1 MDDRSRRDSI
11 RGQFHV
17 MTNDSQDMQV
27 QDISEQTVAD
37 YLAAHVDFFEQ
48 HSALLQALTLPH
60 AAGGA
65 ISLVE
70 RQIALLRDQSDS
82 QKQQLEELIVV
93 ARENDRLNGQLH
105 QLTLLLMECQGLEG
119 LLPLLVSRLRRDYA
133 ADVAVLHLLA
143 APKNTVLEGRDEFVT
158 DRAALREPFQQMLAS
173 GKPFCGRLKEP
184 QRSLLFAKSADKVAS
199 AVVLPLGKE
208 GRIGLLAIGSSDAN
222 RFGPGGDTSFL
233 QRMAQV
239 ISAALVGHLK
249 LDTD

>member
-1 MDDRSRRDSI
+1 MS
-11 RGQFHV
+11 
-17 MTNDSQDMQV
+17 NDSQDTQV

-48 HSALLQALTLPH
+48 HSALLQALSLPH

-65 ISLVE
+65 VSLVE
-70 RQIALLRDQSDS
+70 RQVALLRDQSES

-119 LLPLLVSRLRRDYA
+119 LLTLLVSRLRRDYA
-133 ADVAVLHLLA
+133 ADVATLHLLA
-143 APKNTVLEGRDEFVT
+143 APKDERLLGRDEFVT
-158 DRAALREPFQQMLAS
+158 DRAGLRDPFQQMLRS

-184 QRSLLFAKSADKVAS
+184 QRALLFAKQADSVAS

-208 GRIGLLAIGSSDAN
+208 GRVGLLAIGSHDAN
-222 RFGPGGDTSFL
+222 RFSAGGDTAFL

-239 ISAALVGHLK
+239 ISAALVGHLRF
-249 LDTD
+249 DGG